1 MQCRFDETCCAKDV
15 HDSLHSLWITFPT
28 TNPKENLF
36 VRCCFHRAYPQEES
50 CQRAA
55 RSRRKWHLYTVRPL
69 SNKQQQ
75 SFLSQD
81 QEHFLTKLTLWIV
94 LLRIPLPFGSLG
106 RIIMKRT
113 FQPSVLKRKRTHGF
127 RARMSTRNGQK
138 VINARRAKG
147 RKRLS
152 V

>member
-1 MQCRFDETCCAKDV
+1 M
-15 HDSLHSLWITFPT
+15 HDSLYSLWITFAAIHQTQVP
-28 TNPKENLF
+28 LI
-36 VRCCFHRAYPQEES
+36 RLRFHHAYPQEETRERGVQS
-50 CQRAA
+50 GG
-55 RSRRKWHLYTVRPL
+55 RRRLSTGCHL

-75 SFLSQD
+75 SFLSKR
-81 QEHFLTKLTLWIV
+81 ERTPSTKLTLLLV
-94 LLRIPLPFGSLG
+94 LLRIPLPFGSRG

-127 RARMSTRNGQK
+127 RARMATRNGQK